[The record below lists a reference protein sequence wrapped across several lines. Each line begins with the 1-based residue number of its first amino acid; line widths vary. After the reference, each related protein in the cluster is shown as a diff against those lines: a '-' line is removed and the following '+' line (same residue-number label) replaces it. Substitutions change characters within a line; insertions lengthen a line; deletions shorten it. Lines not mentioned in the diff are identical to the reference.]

1 MADYAEGNFYY
12 IDKVK
17 MGEEYHVALYK
28 ALMGIW
34 EARET
39 FINSLQEGITYRK
52 LELGIEKDGEKI
64 PFFKCDDGKFYIPEI
79 KVREKLEGVD
89 TLLSEFRKRFGIREG
104 KNQGSCMEEEK
115 GVQDYDIRITEKL
128 SKIVTVRAES
138 MESALSDAH
147 DNYSD
152 AKKGYVMDYEDM
164 QEVTFSMAGIHLDLE
179 KQKSI
184 GGR

>member
-12 IDKVK
+12 IEKVRL
-17 MGEEYHVALYK
+17 GEKKYHVALYK

-39 FINSLQEGITYRK
+39 FINSLQEGVMYRK

-64 PFFKCDDGKFYIPEI
+64 PFFRCDDGKFYIPEI
-79 KVREKLEGVD
+79 KAREKLEGVD
-89 TLLSEFRKRFGIREG
+89 TLLVEFRKRFGIREG
-104 KNQGSCMEEEK
+104 KNQGSCMVEEK
-115 GVQDYDIRITEKL
+115 GVQDYDIRITERL

-138 MESALSDAH
+138 MESALLDAH
-147 DNYSD
+147 ANYSD

-164 QEVTFSMAGIHLDLE
+164 QEVTFSMAGIHLE
-179 KQKSI
+179 KQKSR